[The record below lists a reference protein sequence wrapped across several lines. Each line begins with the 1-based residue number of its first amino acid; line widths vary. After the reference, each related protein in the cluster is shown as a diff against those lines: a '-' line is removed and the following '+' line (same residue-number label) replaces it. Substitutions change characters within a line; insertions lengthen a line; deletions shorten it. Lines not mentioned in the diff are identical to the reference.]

1 MAVSKNNVSKIK
13 KINQKMAM
21 KAATSTAAAADE
33 FDPDNTTTGLPTKLK
48 EFDASNV
55 SYASQV
61 KITNRILAEMKARTT
76 GKQGSVMLLGDPGTG
91 KTSYVRK
98 LATLLGVELVLIEV
112 PHLAE
117 EHIVNIPFIVI
128 NPSNDK
134 AERIIIDGKEV
145 TEERDYRIVLAQSNL
160 YSRLKRSRRIPD
172 KDYINYIYKNKPHMV
187 HARKLYEQMGG
198 TRTKVPKA
206 IQFARQ
212 HFSKILFLDEYY
224 RKTSNQ
230 IRNSLRSIVNGELG
244 LDKLPRHVY
253 PIFASNMN
261 DGDSTE
267 ASPSNER
274 LDPIIM
280 DNPSKDEWFGYLVSE
295 AEAQGQP
302 LSTDVINMM
311 YTVIKPEWLSYGDTH
326 KDLRVSPRRWE
337 QLILYLNQSL
347 PPKNKKIARQLLT
360 NLSINFTHFDTGEEL
375 SEIKSTIM
383 LAAAKLINDS
393 VAKNCVDRKSK
404 DKDIACYK
412 VGADER
418 TSKSDWLSILRHQV
432 VRKLMLGNRR
442 KYVPVLS
449 GLPGIGK
456 TMLVAKMAKQLG
468 LGCVHVDCSSFTY
481 EDVLGT
487 PLASKEV
494 EAKLDGMTDEEAKH
508 SLTDNAIKMY
518 FSESKLCQII
528 YDGVKKNP
536 PAPEY
541 ANTEHYKY
549 IIFLDELNRVKDVR
563 VFNAIRK
570 LLLEEKFDNDMPL
583 PQGSLIIAA
592 INPSD
597 AGTGVIPMTQHMR
610 DVLDIIPCLPT
621 WEGQIQYMMDREK
634 DPSFSSSVEFPDIIG
649 ETVKIIERLNRA
661 FMNENSKKEGDK
673 NFWLDLEV
681 KELYFPPRDYSDLH
695 QSIVHNVD
703 GVISRF
709 LEEKGVTSLAE
720 LAETPE
726 VLETELD
733 PQLREAFYDSYMS
746 ALHNV
751 FNANQEAL
759 SKTYLK
765 TVWEWVMDPNNVS
778 YMDSLTKIGP
788 VLNDVA
794 SLASSAIKSKKP
806 FLDVPAIA
814 DIAKKCDENFQSDI
828 ERLLESSLLTT
839 DAFNDF
845 SYPYRVWDDENK
857 ELVVDDS
864 YKLNSVMY
872 AVNELSLVIK
882 ANNLSNLPKE
892 RLAEAVRAK
901 FLSDKELMKKF
912 ETINLNIENGFKSD
926 DEFEQFLAK
935 YEDLIA
941 PTLMT
946 SDAAKAT
953 GAKEISLEDAKKIF
967 REEAKLVYENEKKNG
982 GNKPINA
989 KFMLYIFSV
998 LMGVC
1003 KHCSTVTTLLCPK
1016 SGTQTAKA
1024 WAVMDAFFKTSTKGG
1039 KRTYK
1044 QIPSML
1050 A

>member
-1 MAVSKNNVSKIK
+1 MAVSKIK
-13 KINQKMAM
+13 KINQKMVM
-21 KAATSTAAAADE
+21 KAAKG
-33 FDPDNTTTGLPTKLK
+33 DPEVDFVPDTTTVGIPSKIK
-48 EFDASNV
+48 EFDASSV
-55 SYASQV
+55 SYATQV
-61 KITNRILAEMKARTT
+61 KLTNRILAEMKARTS

-98 LATLLGVELVLIEV
+98 LATLLGMELVLIEV

-128 NPSNDK
+128 NPANDK
-134 AERIIIDGKEV
+134 AEKIIIDGKEV

-160 YSRLKRSRRIPD
+160 YSRLKRSRRIAD
-172 KDYINYIYKNKPHMV
+172 KDYINYIYRNKPHMV

-206 IQFARQ
+206 IEFARSK
-212 HFSKILFLDEYY
+212 FSKILFLDEYY
-224 RKTSNQ
+224 RKTSTQ

-280 DNPSKDEWFGYLVSE
+280 DNPSHQEWFGYLVAE

-302 LSTDVINMM
+302 LKKEVVDMM
-311 YTVIKPEWLSYGDTH
+311 YTVVKPEWLSYSDEA

-360 NLSINFTHFDTGEEL
+360 NLSLNFTHYDTGAEL
-375 SEIKSTIM
+375 TEIKTTI
-383 LAAAKLINDS
+383 LAAASKLINDS
-393 VAKNCVDRKSK
+393 VAKVCVDRKTK
-404 DKDIACYK
+404 DSDIACYR
-412 VGADER
+412 VGPDER

-432 VRKLMLGNRR
+432 VRKIMLGNRR

-456 TMLVAKMAKQLG
+456 TMLVKKMAKQLG

-494 EAKLDGMTDEEAKH
+494 EAKLDGMTDEEAKN

-541 ANTEHYKY
+541 ENTEHYKY
-549 IIFLDELNRVKDVR
+549 VIFLDELNRVKDVR

-570 LLLEEKFDNDMPL
+570 LLLEEKFDNDIRL

-597 AGTGVIPMTQHMR
+597 AGTGVIAMTQHMR

-621 WEGQIQYMMDREK
+621 WEGQIQYMKDRATDPLMK
-634 DPSFSSSVEFPDIIG
+634 DVEFPDIIVD
-649 ETVKIIERLNRA
+649 TVKIIERLNKA
-661 FMNENSKKEGDK
+661 FMNENTKKEGDP
-673 NFWLDLEV
+673 NFWLDLEM

-703 GVISRF
+703 GIISRF
-709 LEEKGVTSLAE
+709 LEEKGVGSLAD

-726 VLETELD
+726 VLEKELD
-733 PQLREAFYDSYMS
+733 PQLREAFYDSYLS

-751 FNANQEAL
+751 FNANQEPL
-759 SKTYLK
+759 SIDYQK
-765 TVWEWVMDPNNVS
+765 TVWEWIMDPRNVS

-794 SLASSAIKSKKP
+794 SLAASAIKSKKP
-806 FLDVPAIA
+806 FIDIPAIT
-814 DIAKKCDENFQSDI
+814 DIVTKCNEDFQSDI
-828 ERLLESSLLTT
+828 ERLLETSILNT

-857 ELVVDDS
+857 EAVVDPS
-864 YKLNSVMY
+864 FKLNSVMY

-892 RLAEAVRAK
+892 RIADAVRAK
-901 FLSDKELMKKF
+901 FLTDKELMKKF

-935 YEDLIA
+935 YEGLIA

-953 GAKEISLEDAKKIF
+953 GAKEVTLEEAKKIF
-967 REEAKLVYENEKKNG
+967 RDEATAVYQNEKKNG
-982 GNKPINA
+982 GNKPMNA

-1003 KHCSTVTTLLCPK
+1003 KHCNTVTTLLCPK

-1024 WAVMDAFFKTSTKGG
+1024 WAVMDSFFKTSKKGG
-1039 KRTYK
+1039 KYSYE

-1050 A
+1050 G